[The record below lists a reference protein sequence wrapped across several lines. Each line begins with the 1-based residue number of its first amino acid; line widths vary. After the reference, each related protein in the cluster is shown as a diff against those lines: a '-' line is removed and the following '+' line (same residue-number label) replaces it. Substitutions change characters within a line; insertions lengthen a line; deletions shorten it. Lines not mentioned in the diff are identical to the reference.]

1 MLPKLKKNDQIG
13 FMKGTF
19 IGENGRLIDSTIHY
33 AKEQNIPGLLL
44 FLDFKKGFDSLEWTF
59 IRDTI
64 RFFGFSSDIINWV
77 KALYCKT
84 EGCIINNGW
93 SSKFFEPQ
101 RGVRQGCPLSL
112 YLFILAMEVLAKTI

>member
-1 MLPKLKKNDQIG
+1 MSLCESALRNVVVR

-19 IGENGRLIDSTIHY
+19 I
-33 AKEQNIPGLLL
+33 

-59 IRDTI
+59 IRDTL
-64 RFFGFSSDIINWV
+64 RFFGFGPDIINWV

-101 RGVRQGCPLSL
+101 RGVRQGCPLSP
-112 YLFILAMEVLAKTI
+112 YLFILAMEVLAKTIRNNQNI